1 MICKAI
7 KLLIS
12 SEKMHKFKLFQ
23 FEYYISYIPLWSS
36 SFKGD
41 QDSHDHPALF
51 NSAFQVTEWSILV
64 SMPECMLG
72 YPFITKEKNK
82 PKIWYFPP

>member
-1 MICKAI
+1 MVYKINHQIYLKFVHMICKAI

-51 NSAFQVTEWSILV
+51 NSAFQVTE
-64 SMPECMLG
+64 
-72 YPFITKEKNK
+72 
-82 PKIWYFPP
+82 